1 MKLIN
6 YFILI
11 ILSLFIFSC
20 EPDEPGNED
29 EIFDGFNRT
38 ELLTNW
44 ADNIIIPSY
53 NAFNSSLI
61 VLQEDINNF
70 ISSPSTTSLTIAS
83 DSWLASYKLWQHIE
97 MYDIGL
103 AEVIN
108 YKGKMNIYPTDVDLI
123 NFNIDSENFNIN
135 NNNNFAARGFPAID
149 YLLHG
154 MFVDHDNTINT
165 FNSNPSYST
174 YLIELVNSMC
184 DNTNLIINDWSNYR
198 DIFINSTENTATSA
212 INKMTNDFIFYFEKG
227 FRANKIGIPAGVF
240 SDDILPTT
248 VEAYYK
254 RDVSKLLALE
264 ALLAIK
270 NFFQGKYYNY
280 EIMGSS
286 FESYLNYLPVSSQ
299 NNLTQ
304 EILLEFEEAENQLS
318 LLNNDFVSQLETNP
332 VQMLYAYDAVQL
344 LVVSFKVDMLQS
356 LSISV
361 DYVDADGD

>member
-6 YFILI
+6 HYFLFI
-11 ILSLFIFSC
+11 ITLFIFSC
-20 EPDEPGNED
+20 DPDDSISSNE
-29 EIFDGFNRT
+29 INDGFNRT

-44 ADNIIIPSY
+44 CDNIIIPAY
-53 NAFNSSLI
+53 NSFYSSLL
-61 VLQEDINNF
+61 VLQEDINIFVANPN
-70 ISSPSTTSLTIAS
+70 ISSLNNTS
-83 DSWLASYKLWQHIE
+83 DSWLDSYKIWQHIE
-97 MYDIGL
+97 MFDIGL

-123 NFNIDSENFNIN
+123 EFNIETENYDLN
-135 NNNNFAARGFPAID
+135 NNNNFTARGFPAID

-154 MFVDHDNTINT
+154 MFTDYDNTINI
-165 FNSNPSYST
+165 FKSNPSHST
-174 YLIELVNSMC
+174 YLVELVNAMC
-184 DNTNLIINDWSNYR
+184 YNTNLIIEDWSTYR
-198 DIFINSTENTATSA
+198 NTFVNSTENTATSA
-212 INKMTNDFIFYFEKG
+212 INKVTNDFIFYFEKG
-227 FRANKIGIPAGVF
+227 LRANKIGIPAGVF
-240 SDDILPTT
+240 SDEILPST

-270 NFFQGKYYNY
+270 KIFQGKHYNY

-286 FESYLNYLPVSSQ
+286 LESYLNYLPVSSQ

-318 LLNNDFVSQLETNP
+318 LLNNNFVSQLETNP

>member
-11 ILSLFIFSC
+11 ILSLFIFAC
-20 EPDEPGNED
+20 EPHDSDNED

-38 ELLTNW
+38 QLLTNW

-53 NAFNSSLI
+53 NVFNSSLI

-70 ISSPSTTSLTIAS
+70 ISSPSTSSLTIAS
-83 DSWLASYKLWQHIE
+83 DSWLNSYKLWQHIE
-97 MYDIGL
+97 MFDIGL

-108 YKGKMNIYPTDVDLI
+108 YKGKMNIYPTDTDLI

-165 FNSNPSYST
+165 FKSNPSYST

-184 DNTNLIINDWSNYR
+184 DNTNLIIDDWNNYR
-198 DIFINSTENTATSA
+198 DIFINSSENTATSA

-240 SDDILPTT
+240 SDEILPTT
-248 VEAYYK
+248 VEAFYK
-254 RDVSKLLALE
+254 ADVSKELALE
-264 ALLAIK
+264 ALAATK
-270 NFFQGKYYNY
+270 NFFQGKHYNY
-280 EIMGSS
+280 NTFGPGL
-286 FESYLNYLPVSSQ
+286 ESYLNYLPVSSQ
-299 NNLTQ
+299 NNLSQ
-304 EILLEFEEAENQLS
+304 EILNEYEEAE
-318 LLNNDFVSQLETNP
+318 SQLNLLDDSFILQLNENP

-356 LSISV
+356 LAISV